1 MYLIAN
7 ISGNE
12 LSVSDLNITIPP
24 RQGRD
29 LDKIP
34 SIKGNPRDSA
44 DLQKAK
50 SLRLIKIIKDD
61 GSGTAPRKKK
71 KEVIKEK
78 ITEKTIIKEVPS
90 GIDQKALM
98 DFIRKE
104 IAKNKQSPQVVQ
116 TETSND
122 SGLMLR
128 AMMNKMDKILQQKQ
142 NVDTP
147 VDGEEIDYDIDPDAL
162 SEIHRKRVD
171 RLVENSENKIE
182 YKKESTEDTFTEKDL
197 DELADLL

>member
-1 MYLIAN
+1 MYLVAN

-44 DLQKAK
+44 DLQEAK
-50 SLRLIKIIKDD
+50 KLRLIKIIKDD
-61 GSGTAPRKKK
+61 GSSSAPRKKK

-78 ITEKTIIKEVPS
+78 ITEKTIIKEVSS

-104 IAKNKQSPQVVQ
+104 IAKNKQSPQIVQ
-116 TETSND
+116 PETNGD
-122 SGLMLR
+122 SEVMLR
-128 AMMNKMDKILQQKQ
+128 AMMDKMDKILQQKQ
-142 NVDTP
+142 SGDISV
-147 VDGEEIDYDIDPDAL
+147 EEEGIDYDIDPEAL
-162 SEIHRKRVD
+162 AEIHRKRVD
-171 RLVENSENKIE
+171 KLVENSENKIE